1 METKDYI
8 AKADTTLELLK
19 KYSEVKYSNDCLS
32 IEEVIMDTELLLYQY
47 DPNYP
52 SLFEIKSMKERYSSR
67 YWDYESVIIGMLSMI
82 LAKFKELLAS
92 K

>member
-32 IEEVIMDTELLLYQY
+32 IVSI
-47 DPNYP
+47 
-52 SLFEIKSMKERYSSR
+52 R
-67 YWDYESVIIGMLSMI
+67 
-82 LAKFKELLAS
+82 
-92 K
+92 